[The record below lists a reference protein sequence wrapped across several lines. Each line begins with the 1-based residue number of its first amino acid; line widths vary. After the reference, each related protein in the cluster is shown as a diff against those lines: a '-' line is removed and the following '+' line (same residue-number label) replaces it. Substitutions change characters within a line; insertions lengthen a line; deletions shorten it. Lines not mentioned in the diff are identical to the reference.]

1 MSLSK
6 LLELDVEWTHKAQS
20 ISVGYLEIFI
30 YPGVG
35 WMFLGKFWVY
45 HYFETLRSHASI
57 SVSGDNLDDPFFYI
71 WDSSQNPPKSGDVRL
86 ANLCF

>member
-35 WMFLGKFWVY
+35 WMFWGKFCMAGKVKG
-45 HYFETLRSHASI
+45 FSI
-57 SVSGDNLDDPFFYI
+57 VQIFWKLTWHLNMEAPNKKEIPIENHHL
-71 WDSSQNPPKSGDVRL
+71 
-86 ANLCF
+86 